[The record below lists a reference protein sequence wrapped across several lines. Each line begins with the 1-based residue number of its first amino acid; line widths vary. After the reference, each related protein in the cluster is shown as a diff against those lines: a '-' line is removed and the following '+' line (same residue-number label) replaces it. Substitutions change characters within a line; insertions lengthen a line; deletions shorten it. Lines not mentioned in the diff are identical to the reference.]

1 MTDEIVTLWAYR
13 DLPEALIAQ
22 GKLQAEGV
30 ESFLAD
36 ENIVRMDWF
45 WSNLIGG
52 VKLQVAAQDA
62 EAALAILGEEIPAGF
77 TAEEVG
83 EDYRQPAC
91 PKCGSLDVGFETIN
105 KEVALAAL
113 YAFSLPVPITKNSWK
128 CDSCGARWQIT
139 EDEADDKA

>member
-1 MTDEIVTLWAYR
+1 MPDEIVTLWAYR

-62 EAALAILGEEIPAGF
+62 EAALAILGEEILAGF

-83 EDYRQPAC
+83 EDYQQPAC
-91 PKCGSLDVGFETIN
+91 PRCGSLDVG
-105 KEVALAAL
+105 
-113 YAFSLPVPITKNSWK
+113 SLPVPKNSWK
-128 CDSCGARWQIT
+128 CESCGVRWQIT
-139 EDEADDKA
+139 EDEDDDKA